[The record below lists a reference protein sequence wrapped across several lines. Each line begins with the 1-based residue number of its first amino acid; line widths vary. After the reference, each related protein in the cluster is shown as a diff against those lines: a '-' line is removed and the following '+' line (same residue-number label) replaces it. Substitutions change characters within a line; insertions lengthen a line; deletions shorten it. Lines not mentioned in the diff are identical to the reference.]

1 MRSEAGID
9 SGETLGRDAELAER
23 VRGAVIWRS
32 GSQIVGQMVTWAC
45 TFVVIR
51 MLDPSDYGL
60 FAMTQVVLVFLTL
73 LSGYG
78 FANALIRRETV
89 SPHEIRQVFG
99 MLILLNL

>member
-1 MRSEAGID
+1 MD

-32 GSQIVGQMVTWAC
+32 GSQIIGQVVTWAC

-60 FAMTQVVLVFLTL
+60 MSYDPAFTNTASTKSAITYLDGDEGK
-73 LSGYG
+73 LSVMRTRY
-78 FANALIRRETV
+78 
-89 SPHEIRQVFG
+89 
-99 MLILLNL
+99 